1 MLLSLNEDLLC
12 FIFTLYFLNTKTNVV
27 TNLKPLNSD
36 NNSIGLLL
44 IADLVS

>member
-1 MLLSLNEDLLC
+1 MK
-12 FIFTLYFLNTKTNVV
+12 FKVV

-44 IADLVS
+44 IADSVSGLKVVVQG